1 MDHTEQALEPQF
13 EQQRMICACPQCDQ
27 WLELHEDH
35 LDQAEGWVRCV
46 RCEQVFLG
54 LACLVE
60 EEQHAG
66 DAPLNAS
73 PYASARGQGSI
84 HAAAMGD
91 GAQSADQSADHS
103 KPLSLDEFLYQRTLQ
118 NNKPAASQVQ
128 QGPVRQSPLGAK
140 ALALAREEVKAHP
153 RKRSWGWAWLAALMV
168 LGAVPLG
175 FTLRF
180 KNEVAALYPSL
191 KPPLVKMCQA
201 LNCEVEW
208 PRDLSALSIES
219 SALEK
224 EDLSDKE
231 GRAPAQ
237 SGSSSNMPSPA
248 KRFAYHLSLRIK
260 NSFSYP
266 VALPKVKL
274 TLLDEKDQVLQV
286 RTLVISVPQDPQVI
300 RPGGLNPFVMPIDL
314 EDAKI
319 LAPNGYR
326 VELE

>member
-1 MDHTEQALEPQF
+1 MDQAQEAQEPQF
-13 EQQRMICACPQCDQ
+13 EQQRMICACPKCNQS
-27 WLELHEDH
+27 LELFEDQ
-35 LDQAEGWVRCV
+35 LDQAEGWVRCSS
-46 RCEQVFLG
+46 CEQVFLG

-60 EEQHAG
+60 QEHSQT
-66 DAPLNAS
+66 DAPFKS
-73 PYASARGQGSI
+73 SFHPSARAQGSTQLEPL
-84 HAAAMGD
+84 GE
-91 GAQSADQSADHS
+91 GAQGLDVS
-103 KPLSLDEFLYQRTLQ
+103 KPMSLDEFLYQRTLHTH
-118 NNKPAASQVQ
+118 KPVAAATQ
-128 QGPVRQSPLGAK
+128 QEDHLSASPLGAR
-140 ALALAREEVKAHP
+140 ALTMAREEVRAHP
-153 RKRSWGWAWLAALMV
+153 RKRTWAWVWVWFAALIV
-168 LGAVPLG
+168 FGLAPLG

-191 KPPLVKMCQA
+191 KPPLVNMCQV

-224 EDLSDKE
+224 EELLEKE
-231 GRAPAQ
+231 LRSNAQ
-237 SGSSSNMPSPA
+237 NSP
-248 KRFAYHLSLRIK
+248 KRFAYRLSLRLK

-286 RTLVISVPQDPQVI
+286 RSLVISVPQDPQVI
-300 RPGGLNPFVMPIDL
+300 KPGGLNPFVMPINL
-314 EDAKI
+314 EDATI